1 MRFLQRRQLGLG
13 YAHLFLFQLP
23 HQPERTHQNGTAH
36 LTIHHQLQP
45 HKITFIL
52 IGARIMNYQTVT
64 HSQTKSRFSRI
75 LALEERATQYLASL
89 GTAKISLPDS
99 SALEGESKEAIYFR
113 LFYNLAIFAM
123 AHGTETLH
131 RAYVLARPIRLNDGT
146 LRSTASLFKI
156 LVNHLSF
163 LYLKCTSLS
172 RNDRLRHCHRI

>member
-1 MRFLQRRQLGLG
+1 M
-13 YAHLFLFQLP
+13 
-23 HQPERTHQNGTAH
+23 
-36 LTIHHQLQP
+36 
-45 HKITFIL
+45 
-52 IGARIMNYQTVT
+52 
-64 HSQTKSRFSRI
+64 
-75 LALEERATQYLASL
+75 ASL
-89 GTAKISLPDS
+89 GTAEISLPDS
-99 SALEGESKEAIYFR
+99 SALEGESKEVIYFR